1 MQLIQTP
8 GGDYVNWPKINYSI
22 FEGNDMDH
30 WYITKDIILKVL
42 YYTQTKKLFTYQ
54 KTNHDNLLFL
64 CFWSLPFEYTL
75 IKSYTSFDYSYH
87 SYDFISTRG
96 LYKMLCLNFL

>member
-1 MQLIQTP
+1 MYLEGSVGGYIAKSKPEGVCLQLTQTP
-8 GGDYVNWPKINYSI
+8 GGDYVIWPKINYSI

-64 CFWSLPFEYTL
+64 CFWSLL
-75 IKSYTSFDYSYH
+75 LDI
-87 SYDFISTRG
+87 
-96 LYKMLCLNFL
+96 L